1 MEKIYDMVIMLKEHF
16 LVDIIVIVIVTL
28 CTGDISMFI
37 YTVLFL
43 LFKNI

>member
-1 MEKIYDMVIMLKEHF
+1 MKKINDMIIMLQEHF
-16 LVDIIVIVIVTL
+16 WVDIIVIVIVTL

-37 YTVLFL
+37 YNVLFL